1 MSVTKDQLISEMERL
16 IDRKKAALEELYPN
30 NPFTTEFMEDVE
42 KAERRVTIDL
52 LKTHIRELNITL
64 NYMRQL

>member
-1 MSVTKDQLISEMERL
+1 MITKDELIRDMERL
-16 IDRKKAALEELYPN
+16 IAKKQTQLETLYPD

-64 NYMRQL
+64 NYVRQL